1 MNEDRL
7 NPLDDGVPPE
17 WASSWGQ
24 DRQGVWVGFEIG
36 GVEHILRWIPRG
48 EFMMGSANDEP
59 GRFDNEGPQHRV
71 TITRGFW
78 LGQTP
83 CTQALW
89 QAVMGSNPSRFVD
102 PQRPVEN
109 VSWDDANAF
118 LTKASARVPG
128 LRLPTEAEWEYACRA
143 NMKVPP
149 YDGPIELLGDNNAP
163 MLDLFAWYG
172 GNSGDGYKLEEA
184 HDSSSWP
191 EKQHPHARAGTRRVK
206 TRRCNAFGLHDM
218 LGNVFEW
225 CADGADWNELDPYPE
240 GARHDPV
247 APAGKRPA
255 RVMRGGSWDAYAR
268 GVRAASRY
276 ADPRGVR
283 VESVG
288 FRLARGRALEG
299 Q

>member
-7 NPLDDGVPPE
+7 NPLDDGIPPE
-17 WASSWGQ
+17 WASSWGE

-36 GVEHILRWIPRG
+36 GVEHILRWIPPG
-48 EFMMGSANDEP
+48 TFTMGSADGEP
-59 GRFDNEGPQHRV
+59 VRRDNEGPQHSV
-71 TITRGFW
+71 TISRGFW

-89 QAVMGSNPSRFVD
+89 EAVMGSNPSHFVD
-102 PQRPVEN
+102 PRRPVEN

-118 LTKASARVPG
+118 LAKASELVPG

-143 NMKVPP
+143 NMQAPP
-149 YDGPIELLGDNNAP
+149 YDGPIELLGNNNAP

-172 GNSGDGYKLEEA
+172 GNSGEGYDLEEA

-191 EKQHPHARAGTRRVK
+191 EKQYPHERAGTRRVK
-206 TRRCNAFGLHDM
+206 TRRRNAFGLHDM
-218 LGNVFEW
+218 LGNVDEW
-225 CADGADWNELDPYPE
+225 CADGWHREYTTDAQHDPYL
-240 GARHDPV
+240 
-247 APAGKRPA
+247 APGERPS
-255 RVMRGGSWDAYAR
+255 RVLRGGSWYDGAR
-268 GVRAASRY
+268 YVRAAFRR
-276 ADPRGVR
+276 ADLRDDRGGV
-283 VESVG
+283 VG